1 MKFRI
6 SESIRLTA
14 PIHSALL
21 EAGAIG
27 LIVEIFLEPEE
38 TYEIEFSDERGATP
52 TSCCFILMKSS
63 ASNPD
68 VILQ

>member
-6 SESIRLTA
+6 NESIRLTA

-38 TYEIEFSDERGATP
+38 TYEIEFSDERGATTHQLLLHP
-52 TSCCFILMKSS
+52 HEIQRLES
-63 ASNPD
+63 
-68 VILQ
+68 